1 MASFHCANA
10 PSAARSFIQ
19 LARRSYSTTASQS
32 SPTPLE
38 FLVPRCAPSRLRVTK
53 VSTTASVT
61 PFHARK
67 PSSPRWLWR
76 SKLHAPAARTFSTSA
91 ARQQTRAILNPQE
104 DEDGKEMMLEITER
118 AAKRLSKIME
128 KDGNPN
134 LALRIQV
141 ESGGCHG
148 FQYLMSLITLPP
160 KDSSEWSTIVN
171 EDDTIFQ
178 YIPEDADPATASE
191 EGPKVVL
198 DEPSLDL
205 LKGSKVDFTME
216 LIGSQFKIVD
226 NPFATSSC
234 GCGTSFDIKM

>member
-1 MASFHCANA
+1 MASLHCANA

-19 LARRSYSTTASQS
+19 LARRSYSTAASQS
-32 SPTPLE
+32 STPLE
-38 FLVPRCAPSRLRVTK
+38 FLVPRCAPSPLRVTE
-53 VSTTASVT
+53 VSTTASRGHI
-61 PFHARK
+61 HARN
-67 PSSPRWLWR
+67 SNSPKWLWR
-76 SKLHAPAARTFSTSA
+76 SNLHAPAVRAFSTSA
-91 ARQQTRAILNPQE
+91 ALQQTRAILNPQQ
-104 DEDGKEMMLEITER
+104 DEDGNEMMLEITER
-118 AAKRLSKIME
+118 AAKRLNKIME

-160 KDSSEWSTIVN
+160 KDSPEWSNIVN